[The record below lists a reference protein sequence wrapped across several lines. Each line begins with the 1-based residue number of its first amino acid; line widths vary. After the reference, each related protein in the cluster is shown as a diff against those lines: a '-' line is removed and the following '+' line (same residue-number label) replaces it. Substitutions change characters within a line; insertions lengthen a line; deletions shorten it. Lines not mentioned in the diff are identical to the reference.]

1 MATKSSADMGGI
13 LNGGPRHGPPNPPA
27 FGASRRSRDAPLR
40 PVCAGGARDG
50 PPNLPAF
57 GASRRSR
64 DAEIGLDGIERSYYF
79 LAMRKG
85 EQTREAILVHAL
97 RLATKVGFEGLTI
110 GRLADDLELSKS
122 GLFAHF
128 KSKENLQVQVLEM
141 ASRRFIDEVIKP
153 ALGAPRGKRRVRALF
168 ERWMQWEASP
178 SLPGGCPFMAA
189 STELD
194 DRPGPARDFVV
205 KSQRD
210 WLETLA
216 NTARTAIQEGDLDPD
231 LDCQQFAHDLNGI
244 ALSYSQASRLLKDP
258 KARARAD
265 RAFEALVQSAR
276 STRTTAGARR
286 R

>member
-1 MATKSSADMGGI
+1 MATKSSADMGVI
-13 LNGGPRHGPPNPPA
+13 LNGGPRDGPPNPPAFGASRRSRDAPLRPVCAGGARDGPPNLPA

-153 ALGAPRGKRRVRALF
+153 ALGAPRGERRVRALF

-189 STELD
+189 STEL
-194 DRPGPARDFVV
+194 
-205 KSQRD
+205 
-210 WLETLA
+210 T
-216 NTARTAIQEGDLDPD
+216 
-231 LDCQQFAHDLNGI
+231 
-244 ALSYSQASRLLKDP
+244 
-258 KARARAD
+258 
-265 RAFEALVQSAR
+265 
-276 STRTTAGARR
+276 
-286 R
+286 